1 LVKMFFTEKNQLKK
15 GSRMTIASLV
25 NFVGYKVT
33 ETIKNL
39 ETNVVLIAVEAEHD
53 HMECV
58 RCGHQLTSLHGRHRI
73 RAKFLPIFNYES
85 YVTVWRR
92 KGSCSVCKKIRSEKI
107 HFLSKDSPHLTSAY
121 ESTIEELT
129 EIAPASRVADFT
141 GEDKS
146 TVWRLDFRRLL
157 RLKRSYK
164 TPKVTHISVDEVYA
178 RKSHG
183 ENETRNDRFFTVI
196 TDMKSKKVIW
206 VEDSRRKEGLDNFY
220 KVIGKEACS
229 NIQVVAQDQHE
240 DYLKSTM
247 EHCPQAK
254 IVYDKFHVI
263 KSFNEALNE
272 CRKLYIKMFDLS
284 KSEKKKLSGDF
295 KFVLSKRASKRSEYE
310 TDKLSEATR
319 NNKIFLQL
327 ELIKESVLHVFGHG
341 SVADAKKQFEQTGQW
356 IKEAGFPPLKNW
368 FRRLQTRWH
377 AIEAYYDASVTSA
390 ICEGINNVI
399 KAVKRR
405 AFGYKNM
412 EYFKLKIMQVCGFLS
427 SKYRK
432 LHEDHESIA

>member
-1 LVKMFFTEKNQLKK
+1 MVKMFFTEKNQLKK

-39 ETNVVLIAVEAEHD
+39 EMNVVLIAVEAEHD
-53 HMECV
+53 QMECV

-164 TPKVTHISVDEVYA
+164 IPKVTHISVDEVYA

-220 KVIGKEACS
+220 KIIGKEACS
-229 NIQVVAQDQHE
+229 NIKVVAQDQHE

-295 KFVLSKRASKRSEYE
+295 NLSFQREPRSA
-310 TDKLSEATR
+310 LSM
-319 NNKIFLQL
+319 
-327 ELIKESVLHVFGHG
+327 
-341 SVADAKKQFEQTGQW
+341 
-356 IKEAGFPPLKNW
+356 
-368 FRRLQTRWH
+368 RR
-377 AIEAYYDASVTSA
+377 
-390 ICEGINNVI
+390 INS
-399 KAVKRR
+399 VKRL
-405 AFGYKNM
+405 ATIK
-412 EYFKLKIMQVCGFLS
+412 YFFNLN
-427 SKYRK
+427 
-432 LHEDHESIA
+432 